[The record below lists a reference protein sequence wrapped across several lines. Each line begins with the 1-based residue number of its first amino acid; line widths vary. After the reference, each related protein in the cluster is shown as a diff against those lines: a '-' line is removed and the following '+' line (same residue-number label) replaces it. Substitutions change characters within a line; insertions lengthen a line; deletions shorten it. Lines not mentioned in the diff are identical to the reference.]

1 MANNH
6 KKEESGSTWVLDVA
20 QLARIELSAPEENKF
35 AGQLG
40 AVLSNFELL
49 NKVDTAN
56 IEATAQVTG
65 LSNVFRADE
74 VKNPCLAGRQ
84 ASGKESRDEL
94 LSNAAEV
101 ENGSIKVPGVFN
113 ND

>member
-1 MANNH
+1 MADNN

-20 QLARIELSAPEENKF
+20 QLARIELSSEEETKF

-49 NKVDTAN
+49 NKVDTKD

-65 LSNVFRADE
+65 LTNVFRADE
-74 VKNPCLAGRQ
+74 VKNL
-84 ASGKESRDEL
+84 SGKESRDEL
-94 LSNAAEV
+94 LSNAAEI